1 MMSFKY
7 PKEVYEQEALV
18 KRELQK
24 LARMR
29 TEHLIK
35 TGQMPESYGRIKA
48 KAAADRAR
56 MALRAEQQTEMEA
69 Q

>member
-1 MMSFKY
+1 MAITY
-7 PKEVYEQEALV
+7 PKEIHEQEAVV
-18 KRELQK
+18 KRELDK
-24 LARMR
+24 LAKMR
-29 TEHLIK
+29 NDHLIK
-35 TGQMPESYGRIKA
+35 TGQMPKSYGRIKA